1 MDGRNT
7 HGEEFRGF
15 VGSSGHVAFG
25 DLAQGLKVQ
34 VKLHVKDNCT
44 ILESS
49 LPFEHIEI
57 CLFKRKK
64 KCVNLSYLVPI
75 LG

>member
-15 VGSSGHVAFG
+15 VGSSGHVAFE
-25 DLAQGLKVQ
+25 DLAQGLKIQ
-34 VKLHVKDNCT
+34 VKLHVKDSCT

-49 LPFEHIEI
+49 LPFERKEI

-64 KCVNLSYLVPI
+64 NA
-75 LG
+75 